1 MSPLHKRWGEKSIVA
16 ADLQGSDESANEVIE
31 SVVARCLET
40 SRAIECFIDSSVTVK
55 DETYYVL
62 EPCDDVVAIVAFDDN
77 DEPNVIDPDSEEMD
91 NIFPF
96 AVAVF
101 DEEDI
106 NLIRSAGVL
115 TMMSESEDD
124 DEDGDDGDDD
134 DDDEGIFLLIVC
146 KYARNSYVML

>member
-1 MSPLHKRWGEKSIVA
+1 M
-16 ADLQGSDESANEVIE
+16 IE

-40 SRAIECFIDSSVTVK
+40 NRAIECFIDSSVVIK
-55 DETYYVL
+55 DETFYVL
-62 EPCDDVVAIVAFDDN
+62 EPCDDVVAIVSFDEN

-106 NLIRSAGVL
+106 HLLRSAGVL
-115 TMMSESEDD
+115 TMMSESEED
-124 DEDGDDGDDD
+124 DEDGDDDE
-134 DDDEGIFLLIVC
+134 DDEGILFV
-146 KYARNSYVML
+146 KMHNAHYRQVTHFYK